1 MTKTELINQLS
12 MEHDHLSYHDVE
24 LALKET
30 LEGLTNILSSG
41 ERIEVRGF
49 GSFTMHHHKAHIGR
63 NPKTGSTL
71 FVPDSTP
78 RTSNP
83 ARNCDSVLI
92 TCPDQNPLP

>member
-30 LEGLTNILSSG
+30 LEGLTNALSSG

-49 GSFTMHHHKAHIGR
+49 GSFTMHHRKAHIGR
-63 NPKTGSTL
+63 NPKTGSTV
-71 FVPDSTP
+71 FVPDKHATHFKPSQEL
-78 RTSNP
+78 RQRVDNLS
-83 ARNCDSVLI
+83 
-92 TCPDQNPLP
+92 